1 MVSVPTVGNYGNNLF
16 WMLLSGLSDLLD
28 FGDCHAGRTYQ
39 ETFTMTNPSSSK
51 VLRFEW
57 LPSGPQL
64 SFSPQVG
71 HLHADCSKVVT
82 VNFCSEEPI
91 ELNAQTI
98 KCKLSSITFQQPVD
112 QVPDWDDCYRTV
124 KWMDVDKSSQQPT
137 KRKVSFIESVI
148 EMTVAQIRIM
158 QILWCIFYW
167 GYCIKKKKISLK

>member
-1 MVSVPTVGNYGNNLF
+1 
-16 WMLLSGLSDLLD
+16 MLLSALSDLLD
-28 FGDCHAGRTYQ
+28 FGDCHVGRTYQ

-82 VNFCSEEPI
+82 VTLCSEEPI
-91 ELNAQTI
+91 VLNEQTI
-98 KCKLSSITFQQPVD
+98 KCKLSSITFQQSVD
-112 QVPDWDDCYRTV
+112 QIPDWDDCQRTV
-124 KWMDVDKSSQQPT
+124 KWVDVDKSSQQPT

-148 EMTVAQIRIM
+148 FLYNDYTFDLLTEGIN
-158 QILWCIFYW
+158 F
-167 GYCIKKKKISLK
+167 IKCLHFFLFCLK